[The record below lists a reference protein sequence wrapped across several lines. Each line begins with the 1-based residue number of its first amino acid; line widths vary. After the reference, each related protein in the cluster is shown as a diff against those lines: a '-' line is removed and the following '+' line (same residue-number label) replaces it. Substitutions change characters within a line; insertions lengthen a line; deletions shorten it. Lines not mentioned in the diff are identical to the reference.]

1 MALNGGPSSTKLG
14 NWLASNFPYLYGAHS
29 SNNMAGKSNTA
40 VAALF
45 LAFFNEGGQK
55 TNAQILAGAL
65 ASYVTS
71 SALTGSTKSVGF
83 GFNNSPG
90 GTGAK
95 GINVGGYGTAIGLS
109 NNTVYTV
116 TQLLNQVNLDIQ
128 NGTYNAAANAF
139 NVIFSNINQ
148 TGDIS

>member
-1 MALNGGPSSTKLG
+1 MK
-14 NWLASNFPYLYGAHS
+14 
-29 SNNMAGKSNTA
+29 
-40 VAALF
+40 VAKARMR
-45 LAFFNEGGQK
+45 
-55 TNAQILAGAL
+55 ILAGAL

-71 SALTGSTKSVGF
+71 SGLTGSTKSVGF

-95 GINVGGYGTAIGLS
+95 GINVGSYGTAIGLS
-109 NNTVYTV
+109 NNTSYTV
-116 TQLLNQVNLDIQ
+116 LQLLNQVNVDIQ

-139 NVIFSNINQ
+139 NVIFSDINQ